1 MFSLSPLSS
10 TMRPMRLSDW
20 MDDFFTSD
28 TFKLDVKK
36 TDEGYHLDAE
46 LPGFTKDDIKL
57 SYEKDVLT
65 IEAIQSTE
73 KNESDDHYVHQ
84 ERRFTNLKRSVV
96 LPDIDDA
103 NIKAKLTN
111 GVLSVELPVAK
122 NTESNIL
129 IEVE

>member
-20 MDDFFTSD
+20 MDDLFTSD

-36 TDEGYHLDAE
+36 TDDGYHLDAE
-46 LPGFTKDDIKL
+46 LPGFSKDDIKL

-65 IEAIQSTE
+65 IEAIQSTA
-73 KNESDDHYVHQ
+73 KNESDEHYVHQ

-96 LPDIDDA
+96 LPDIDEA
-103 NIKAKLTN
+103 SIKAKLTH

-122 NTESNIL
+122 STESNIL